1 MLVKSFIYYRLC
13 TAFMLCFCFVLNTS
27 AQQLITVKGVVFKK
41 NSPVTIPY
49 AAVTNVSRRIPETTS
64 DQVGGFHIQAAIGD
78 TLIFRKADY
87 TPQALVV
94 LSMMDQTI
102 YMQPVIHLN
111 EVTIKETSRQQELS
125 DALDNYKKKGQ
136 YYSLNPSVGSVIT
149 SPISGLYELF
159 GKGPAQARKFQK
171 YSKEEMERIEISKRY
186 NKPLVKK
193 VTQISDEDLENF
205 MKAFTPNVEDI
216 RIWSDYDI
224 VNYIKKSYAYFL
236 DNKEHLKLEK
246 LY

>member
-1 MLVKSFIYYRLC
+1 
-13 TAFMLCFCFVLNTS
+13 
-27 AQQLITVKGVVFKK
+27 
-41 NSPVTIPY
+41 
-49 AAVTNVSRRIPETTS
+49 
-64 DQVGGFHIQAAIGD
+64 
-78 TLIFRKADY
+78 
-87 TPQALVV
+87 
-94 LSMMDQTI
+94 MMDQTI